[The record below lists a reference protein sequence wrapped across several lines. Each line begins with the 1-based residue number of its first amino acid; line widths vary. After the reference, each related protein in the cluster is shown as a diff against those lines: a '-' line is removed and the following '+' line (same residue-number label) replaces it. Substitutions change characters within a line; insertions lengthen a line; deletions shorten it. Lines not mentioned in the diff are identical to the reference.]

1 MTTNL
6 PFGPTILLSESRRLR
21 DKDRRTYR
29 RRTILMIAYMMLTG
43 VSVRLGLDAALNYF
57 TSYAFLKPYA
67 IVPMVILVIFIWIF
81 GILVVF
87 RRNY

>member
-1 MTTNL
+1 
-6 PFGPTILLSESRRLR
+6 
-21 DKDRRTYR
+21 
-29 RRTILMIAYMMLTG
+29 MIAYMMLTG

-67 IVPMVILVIFIWIF
+67 IIPMVILVIFIWLF